1 MPDSARPTSSSW
13 SDPTPWWSGSN
24 RPRGPVPWRSTPPA
38 SAVPRKGKQA
48 SRKLNP
54 RFLAAEQPASSRPRS
69 GRARRAAPVEREL
82 SPATSAT
89 RMRWT
94 TGWSPAQVRADAWL
108 PMESDALGDD
118 PARLARHKLPVM
130 GTAPLPRTPSCEK
143 LTALRAVA
151 RQVAE
156 RGRGRPRGFRTE
168 TGLAPKD
175 HDRWYRAVGRRPQDR
190 AAAARVGLTA
200 ATGRTPDLLQAGRR
214 TSVRT
219 NQNRPANR
227 AFSLEWQ
234 TVGPR
239 RVRSQ
244 SDPTQTNKPTAHAK
258 RACKYRPF

>member
-1 MPDSARPTSSSW
+1 
-13 SDPTPWWSGSN
+13 
-24 RPRGPVPWRSTPPA
+24 
-38 SAVPRKGKQA
+38 
-48 SRKLNP
+48 
-54 RFLAAEQPASSRPRS
+54 
-69 GRARRAAPVEREL
+69 
-82 SPATSAT
+82 
-89 RMRWT
+89 
-94 TGWSPAQVRADAWL
+94 
-108 PMESDALGDD
+108 
-118 PARLARHKLPVM
+118 M

-156 RGRGRPRGFRTE
+156 RAEVDLAVSGLKPD
-168 TGLAPKD
+168 LAPKD
-175 HDRWYRAVGRRPQDR
+175 RDRWYRAVGRRPQDR

-258 RACKYRPF
+258 RACKYRLF